1 MRGTYAK
8 IPAEILPLIF
18 RSIDTTYDIL
28 HPSSDCMDNEDELVA
43 FATGESGS
51 AALSAERQSLA
62 DAIDNFN
69 MANSDE
75 EDADYE
81 DEEAG
86 EDSPDQPTADA
97 NQESNNPIPRAD
109 DTVTSQPKSVS
120 EQEMRDIQEAKSMM
134 QFITHQAKKVRRD
147 RSYVWDQ
154 FRKVTISDELVMDLD
169 KLDPKAATMMR
180 NCKDVYSCNI
190 CFDDEKVTL
199 GTSLRAATD
208 RQASNLIKH
217 KKKYHEDVVK
227 VQEMKSKK
235 RKVSSIT
242 APSPPS
248 SKKSPAD
255 SSVPEQ
261 AKGGAKV
268 PTTIEAYFT
277 GGADPI
283 VDEWHRLWVDFAT
296 NNNIPVRCVTD
307 HTECPEFW
315 RFLEL

>member
-1 MRGTYAK
+1 
-8 IPAEILPLIF
+8 
-18 RSIDTTYDIL
+18 
-28 HPSSDCMDNEDELVA
+28 MDNEDKLVA

-75 EDADYE
+75 EDAD
-81 DEEAG
+81 DEELQVG
-86 EDSPDQPTADA
+86 KDSPDQPTADA

-134 QFITHQAKKVRRD
+134 QFITHPVKKVRRD

-199 GTSLRAATD
+199 GTSLRAAT
-208 RQASNLIKH
+208 
-217 KKKYHEDVVK
+217 E
-227 VQEMKSKK
+227 E
-235 RKVSSIT
+235 
-242 APSPPS
+242 
-248 SKKSPAD
+248 
-255 SSVPEQ
+255 
-261 AKGGAKV
+261 G
-268 PTTIEAYFT
+268 
-277 GGADPI
+277 
-283 VDEWHRLWVDFAT
+283 
-296 NNNIPVRCVTD
+296 
-307 HTECPEFW
+307 
-315 RFLEL
+315 